1 MLIGED
7 IHLFM
12 PSHRNGRDIRMKSLD
27 CATSDRRYS
36 MPNKAPLVPAVNSTK
51 LAEYL
56 FTGELIHKLPD

>member
-1 MLIGED
+1 
-7 IHLFM
+7 
-12 PSHRNGRDIRMKSLD
+12 
-27 CATSDRRYS
+27 